1 MRTNK
6 QILQACAKTYLQYER
21 TYKQM
26 QRACKVH
33 GTTITRARIM
43 AGVAGQQSALYPLL
57 VTLGIDADL
66 LYTYVDAERRALADK
81 SPTEK
86 EEEKLLF

>member
-6 QILQACAKTYLQYER
+6 QILQACAKAYLQYER

-26 QRACKVH
+26 QRACKVY
-33 GTTITRARIM
+33 GTTTTRVRIM

-57 VTLGIDADL
+57 VDLGIDADL

-81 SPTEK
+81 FPPENEQ
-86 EEEKLLF
+86 EEIPF

>member
-6 QILQACAKTYLQYER
+6 QILQACAKAYLQYER

-26 QRACKVH
+26 QRACKVY
-33 GTTITRARIM
+33 GTTITRVRIM

-57 VTLGIDADL
+57 VDLGIDADL

-81 SPTEK
+81 FPPENEQ
-86 EEEKLLF
+86 EEIPF

>member
-1 MRTNK
+1 
-6 QILQACAKTYLQYER
+6 
-21 TYKQM
+21 
-26 QRACKVH
+26 
-33 GTTITRARIM
+33 M

-66 LYTYVDAERRALADK
+66 LYKYVDAERRALADK

-86 EEEKLLF
+86 EEEELLF

>member
-6 QILQACAKTYLQYER
+6 QILQACAKAYLQYER

-26 QRACKVH
+26 QRACKVY
-33 GTTITRARIM
+33 GTTITRVRIM
-43 AGVAGQQSALYPLL
+43 AEVAGQQSALYPLL
-57 VTLGIDADL
+57 VDLGIDADL

-81 SPTEK
+81 FPPENEQ
-86 EEEKLLF
+86 EEIPF

>member
-6 QILQACAKTYLQYER
+6 QILQACAKAYLQYEHI
-21 TYKQM
+21 YKQM
-26 QRACKVH
+26 QRACKVY

-81 SPTEK
+81 FPTEK
-86 EEEKLLF
+86 EEEEIPF